1 MTAKFSKPHAKF
13 EINTDVTQ
21 KLVDLQTAPFRELL
35 GLLFSAMPDLQT
47 LKHWSARNPDKLA
60 TMIRNIGAAA
70 GMHYVQ
76 PVAPGNNVTLNLH
89 LRSDSEIMSMIGE
102 SMRALQQAGVVL
114 QQLPEIPAE
123 RLPFELI
130 QEEAVNAK

>member
-21 KLVDLQTAPFRELL
+21 KLVDLETAPFRELL

-102 SMRALQQAGVVL
+102 SMRALQQAGVTL
-114 QQLPEIPAE
+114 QLPEIQAE